1 MSEMV
6 ERVARALAKVD
17 LTGDTDEAGEILHA
31 FMDDYRDMA
40 RAAIE
45 AMRVPTEA
53 MAAAGMTCEAGTYEE
68 DIPRNIHR
76 HDRRS
81 TGGSTM
87 TALAPI
93 IKSDDDGCLA
103 AVPTELTALG
113 TAIGKTPANDNGS
126 FFERAMRVPCGAPLP
141 AKRDIKLFLVDEA
154 AKVVTGAR
162 REAYGKPEDNFER
175 IAKFWQAYFENTG
188 RGSAKIT
195 AQDVSPLM
203 RLMKEAR
210 LCESPGHLDSF
221 VDIIGYTMT
230 GAEVNG
236 VE

>member
-1 MSEMV
+1 MTTQVWTPWTPHGDMTYPPQPV
-6 ERVARALAKVD
+6 ETLA
-17 LTGDTDEAGEILHA
+17 
-31 FMDDYRDMA
+31 
-40 RAAIE
+40 
-45 AMRVPTEA
+45 
-53 MAAAGMTCEAGTYEE
+53 
-68 DIPRNIHR
+68 
-76 HDRRS
+76 
-81 TGGSTM
+81 
-87 TALAPI
+87 
-93 IKSDDDGCLA
+93 
-103 AVPTELTALG
+103 
-113 TAIGKTPANDNGS
+113 ANDNNYS
-126 FFERAMRVPCGAPLP
+126 TFDRAMGTTEASSPP

-162 REAYGKPEDNFER
+162 RSAYGIPEDNFGR

-188 RGSAKIT
+188 RGAVQIT

-210 LCESPGHLDSF
+210 LCESPNHLDSF